1 MQEARRR
8 KWGGGGGRGEWRAKK
23 TDSAVSPYCQSS
35 VLSRDKSEESSSVWY
50 AAAKLAVAP
59 LER

>member
-1 MQEARRR
+1 M
-8 KWGGGGGRGEWRAKK
+8 GGGGEWRAEK

-35 VLSRDKSEESSSVWY
+35 VLSRHKSKESSSLWY